1 MPKVNEDYPGKA
13 PISDEQLKQQ
23 AINQSY
29 ADKKAKANP
38 KKEAKPSKYP
48 TETIDLPSQGIIY
61 PEDNPLS
68 EGTIELKYMTAK
80 EEDILTSQNLIKKGL
95 VIDKLLRSLIVS
107 PINYNDLLVGDK
119 NAIMVAARILGYG
132 TEYPIEIQCPACG
145 EKDKIDFD
153 LGELKTKEIDP
164 ANYTKGENIFTTV
177 LPASKRT
184 LEWKLLSHSD
194 EQKVLESTKMFK
206 KRAMSKT
213 VDPQMS
219 TRFKTMIISVDGDE
233 TVATINNF
241 VDTEFLSRDTM
252 HLRKEIERL
261 SPDIDMS
268 FYFEC
273 NHCGHEEP
281 KTSVPMN
288 VQFFWPRV

>member
-1 MPKVNEDYPGKA
+1 MTKVNEDYPGKA
-13 PISDEQLKQQ
+13 PMSDAELKAQ

-29 ADKKAKANP
+29 AANKAKSNQ
-38 KKEAKPSKYP
+38 KNENKPSKYP
-48 TETIDLPSQGIIY
+48 TEVVDLPSQGLIY

-68 EGTIELKYMTAK
+68 EGKIELKYMTAK

-119 NAIMVAARILGYG
+119 NAIMVSARILGYG
-132 TEYPIEIQCPACG
+132 GEYPIEIQCPACG

-153 LGELKTKEIDP
+153 LTELQMKEIDP
-164 ANYTKGENIFTTV
+164 ANYTKGENKFTTV
-177 LPASKRT
+177 LPASKKT
-184 LEWKLLSHSD
+184 IEWKLLTHSD
-194 EQKVLESTKMFK
+194 EQKVAETTKMFK

-219 TRFKTMIISVDGDE
+219 TRFKTMILSVDGDE
-233 TVATINNF
+233 SQPVINNF
-241 VDTEFLSRDTM
+241 VDNEFLSRDTM
-252 HLRKEIERL
+252 FLRKEIEKL

-273 NHCGHEEP
+273 NNCGHEEP
-281 KTSVPMN
+281 KTAVPMN